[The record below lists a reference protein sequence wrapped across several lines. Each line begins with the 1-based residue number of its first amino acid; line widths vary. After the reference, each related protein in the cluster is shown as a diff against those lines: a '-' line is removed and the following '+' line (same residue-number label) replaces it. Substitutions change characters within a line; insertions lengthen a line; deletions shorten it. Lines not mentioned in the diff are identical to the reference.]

1 MHGTEALEWCTTNDP
16 ALAPLL
22 KRYSLRN
29 QATRQAHAVFF
40 ERWYPGSDV
49 PRRRL
54 VMLRGKPVFQVFD
67 TSMSLAEV
75 KAAIELL
82 VLFGDD

>member
-1 MHGTEALEWCTTNDP
+1 MHGTEALEWCTANTTNE
-16 ALAPLL
+16 PLL

-29 QATRQAHAVFF
+29 QATQQAYAVFF
-40 ERWYPGSDV
+40 ERWYSGSDV

-54 VMLRGKPVFQVFD
+54 VMLRGKPVFHVFD

-75 KAAIELL
+75 QAAVELL
-82 VLFGDD
+82 VIFGDD